1 MKRKLISL
9 LLTALLLCTASV
21 PALAAPGDISDV
33 EGHWAQAEIETAI
46 NERWVNGYPDGTFH
60 PQGTITRAEFT
71 KMLLAAIRLY
81 PDNGTSTGEP
91 VRWMKDH
98 ACYREPVRNEMAR
111 YSPILVLPMGH
122 WFTTQGW
129 KDTAVY
135 SGILVP
141 ADYTEYAFHPD
152 QAISRYEIAVLTVRA
167 LGLVYPA
174 SHSDGSD
181 LPFTDQ
187 DTFQPWVR
195 GYIQE
200 AVNAG
205 ILTGYPDGTFAPK
218 APATRA
224 EAVVMVSRVLDYME
238 EGLDPNIKVK
248 IRYAEDR
255 TRYAETVTDGIQ
267 LQQVGDILYA
277 NILDIRTVQAHLRC
291 AAGGPNIFSEQGL
304 NAAWFPLEQTIEY
317 DPFGFDE
324 DRYQA
329 GNTAF
334 LYEGG
339 SHTFPVPPRMLYG
352 ELMIP
357 VYDFSLGEPQNIW
370 NWNCSWDESSRTF
383 TFLLSD
389 SEPPIS

>member
-9 LLTALLLCTASV
+9 LLTAVLLCTASV
-21 PALAAPGDISDV
+21 PALAAPGNISDL

-46 NERWVNGYPDGTFH
+46 NERWVNGYPDWTFH
-60 PQGTITRAEFT
+60 PEGTITRAEFT
-71 KMLLAAIRLY
+71 KMLLAAIHLY
-81 PDNGTSTGEP
+81 PDNGTSAGEP

-98 ACYREPVRNEMAR
+98 ACYREHVRNETAR

-129 KDTAVY
+129 EDAAVY

-174 SHSDGSD
+174 AHADGDD

-187 DTFQPWVR
+187 DTFQGWVR
-195 GYIQE
+195 GYIRE
-200 AVNAG
+200 ATNAG
-205 ILTGYPDGTFAPK
+205 ILTGYPDGSFSPK

-277 NILDIRTVQAHLRC
+277 NILDIRTTQAHLRC

-304 NAAWFPLEQTIEY
+304 NAAWFPMEQAIEY

-324 DRYQA
+324 DRYQT

-339 SHTFPVPPRMLYG
+339 SYTFPVPPRMLYG

-357 VYDFSLGEPQNIW
+357 VYDFSVGEPQNVW
-370 NWNCSWDESSRTF
+370 NWNCFWDESSRTF